1 MPSSQV
7 NQCLADGH
15 TEVARC
21 VWLALSVDQLGLEA
35 PSDNPRSPEA
45 KPEAGFR
52 GRSPTEQNRL
62 ITSETRTERDLPM
75 EGHWPIQTARD
86 PLQGGSS

>member
-21 VWLALSVDQLGLEA
+21 VWLALSVDQLELEA
-35 PSDNPRSPEA
+35 PSDNPLPF
-45 KPEAGFR
+45 PR
-52 GRSPTEQNRL
+52 GQTQSRLPRPVPNRAEPVYHKRD
-62 ITSETRTERDLPM
+62 SYRERLADGRALANPN
-75 EGHWPIQTARD
+75 HP
-86 PLQGGSS
+86 